1 MSHAEE
7 FTPHVL
13 AVYSAQTK
21 YLALFE
27 LLKKLTIFPLCFL
40 LPSQNSVDEK
50 HRAKVYWDE
59 LVYAKNTEVRVNTI
73 DVRKI
78 NKEDNK
84 VTLLEM
90 SCPWM
95 ENREAKDSKMT
106 MRYAPL
112 GCHSVA
118 CVSCELKMQKC
129 RSGDDN
135 IILDVLRG
143 ASMNTAKCI

>member
-27 LLKKLTIFPLCFL
+27 LLKKLTIFPPLFS
-40 LPSQNSVDEK
+40 PTEPNPVDEK

-73 DVRKI
+73 DIKKI
-78 NKEDNK
+78 NKGDKK

-95 ENREAKDSKMT
+95 ENKK
-106 MRYAPL
+106 
-112 GCHSVA
+112 
-118 CVSCELKMQKC
+118 K
-129 RSGDDN
+129 N
-135 IILDVLRG
+135 
-143 ASMNTAKCI
+143 N